1 MASFWQHVNDVIEKA
16 DIIIEVL
23 DARMISQ
30 TRNIEVE
37 HKVKES
43 KKILLYCINKCDLVD
58 PEKTK
63 KLSHFLKPGVFISS
77 TQKLGTTILK
87 KKILE
92 LGHGK
97 PVLVGVVGYPN
108 VGKSSVI
115 NALSGR
121 GAARTS
127 SQSGFTRGL
136 QKVKVDNKT
145 NYLNERDQNQLEQGQ
160 IQAGGLDPKAGTQLS
175 RFLGR
180 LKVAKNTIQLKRR
193 AKKTENKNNPEIKI
207 NANIAKNTE
216 ELNNAAIKA
225 GANDPKIGNMFTRL
239 INKGKVAI
247 NKKQIKRDSKK
258 ITKLNEIS

>member
-1 MASFWQHVNDVIEKA
+1 MPSFWNIVNDVIERA

-23 DARMISQ
+23 DARMIPQ

-37 HKVKES
+37 QKVKES
-43 KKILLYCINKCDLVD
+43 RKTLLYCINKIDLAS

-92 LGHGK
+92 LSRGK
-97 PVLVGVVGYPN
+97 PVIVGIVGYPN

-127 SQSGFTRGL
+127 SQSGFTKGI
-136 QKVKVDNKT
+136 QKVRVDNKIMLLDT
-145 NYLNERDQNQLEQGQ
+145 PGVFPYGEKDAYKHTLTSSIDAAQLRDPEQMALRFIEDKTALVKKHFQVSDSAIDSDEILE
-160 IQAGGLDPKAGTQLS
+160 
-175 RFLGR
+175 
-180 LKVAKNTIQLKRR
+180 
-193 AKKTENKNNPEIKI
+193 EI
-207 NANIAKNTE
+207 
-216 ELNNAAIKA
+216 AIKLTLFKKDKVPDIIRA
-225 GANDPKIGNMFTRL
+225 SRRIL
-239 INKGKVAI
+239 QEWQLGKM
-247 NKKQIKRDSKK
+247 RED
-258 ITKLNEIS
+258 